1 MLLISTFVIKK
12 PLGLF
17 AYDTTTTTTIKR
29 KDKSMSI
36 NSNTKKEVQKCF
48 QPNL

>member
-17 AYDTTTTTTIKR
+17 AYDTTTTTIKR